1 MDDPFPVERRGAM
14 GAHGDARG
22 VHYIQLKYASAKVS
36 CFERCP
42 MSDVRLVLPLLLVAL
57 LGHGAALASIEG
69 LPDIPNAVQPADHLL
84 IGGQPDEAA
93 LRAAAAAGIQVV
105 VNLRGE
111 SETIDFDEAQ
121 LVNQLGMTYVQ
132 LPISGAS
139 DLTPENVQAFDQLL
153 ESIGN
158 QPTLM
163 HCGSGNRVGALYAL
177 RAGAAGADVE
187 TALEHGRAHG
197 LTGLEDEVRQR
208 LESAP
213 EE

>member
-1 MDDPFPVERRGAM
+1 
-14 GAHGDARG
+14 
-22 VHYIQLKYASAKVS
+22 
-36 CFERCP
+36 